1 MQFELCVREW
11 VKASITGSII
21 SAVAFTLLLEVLR
34 PLDLFRWVFTPLL
47 LIFLMLFRPSGIMG
61 DRELL
66 DVFPRLRKYF
76 TPAEEIIVRAPTT
89 D

>member
-1 MQFELCVREW
+1 MALIGCGGIG
-11 VKASITGSII
+11 SISGSII
-21 SAVAFTLLLEVLR
+21 SAIAFTLLLEVLR

-66 DVFPRLRKYF
+66 DVFPRLKKYF
-76 TPAEEIIVRAPTT
+76 VSAEEIIIRAPSS